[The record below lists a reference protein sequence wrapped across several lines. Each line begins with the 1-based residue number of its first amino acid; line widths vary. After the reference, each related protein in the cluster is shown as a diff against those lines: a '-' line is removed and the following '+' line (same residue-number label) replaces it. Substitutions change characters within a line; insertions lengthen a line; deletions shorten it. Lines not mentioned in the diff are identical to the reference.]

1 MCCSSSSIIVQ
12 LIMSLS
18 ILVMLL
24 LMVCGFSSA
33 QGTGDCSPDPP
44 ITLVSGTGTLSNG
57 VPSISTNTAGKM
69 LHYNSVLPC
78 VCFTV
83 F

>member
-12 LIMSLS
+12 LVMSLS
-18 ILVMLL
+18 ILVVLL
-24 LMVCGFSSA
+24 LMVCGYASA
-33 QGTGDCSPDPP
+33 QGAGGCSPGPP

-57 VPSISTNTAGKM
+57 VPSISTNTAGKI
-69 LHYNSVLPC
+69 LHYNSVLRR
-78 VCFTV
+78 VCFNV